1 MKNITLFFCLFF
13 LNFLYSQKG
22 ERFAINGILVN
33 FPQEVEYKSTLK
45 NSGQFHFVDKD
56 ETNILVSVRDSKNME
71 FYNENFNEIEM
82 LEAFYKWD
90 FDYWKDNSMN
100 AKVSEIEKNLEK
112 KYILWK
118 IELKEGNSIF
128 LFGIK
133 DFKVISIST
142 NNNHLKDEQQ
152 IQLLKGIYQNI
163 NLYKE

>member
-118 IELKEGNSIF
+118 IELK
-128 LFGIK
+128 
-133 DFKVISIST
+133 
-142 NNNHLKDEQQ
+142 
-152 IQLLKGIYQNI
+152 
-163 NLYKE
+163 